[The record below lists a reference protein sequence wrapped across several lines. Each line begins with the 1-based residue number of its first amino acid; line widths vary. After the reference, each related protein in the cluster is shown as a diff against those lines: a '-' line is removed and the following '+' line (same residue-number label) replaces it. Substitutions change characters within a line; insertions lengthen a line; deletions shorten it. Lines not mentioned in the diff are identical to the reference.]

1 MLSQF
6 SRRHRHLRP
15 LQQRPAARWA
25 PHWLWPR
32 GCCWC
37 WGPPWS
43 PSSSCMCRGRQSCG
57 QRRQSWRQLGPR
69 CCWILM
75 SLPTTPA
82 RSPCPQPLPAVTGR
96 PLPAPLADPVAGSQS
111 PAKSPA
117 AAQRQKEQLGRWLQG
132 LALGWRYHDGQIYYF
147 SGSTRPGGTRRP
159 PAAPH
164 TPTWPPSPVPRSS
177 FWAPGQPDSTD
188 HGKWGLEGCAQIHPV
203 GNGLWN
209 DHNCNFSFAW
219 ICKRDLSR
227 P

>member
-1 MLSQF
+1 MAAAGPDLYE
-6 SRRHRHLRP
+6 R
-15 LQQRPAARWA
+15 LQIRYPPSPPARAPAPAAPPA
-25 PHWLWPR
+25 AS
-32 GCCWC
+32 GCAL
-37 WGPPWS
+37 GTALAVAT
-43 PSSSCMCRGRQSCG
+43 GVLLVLGAALVTLIVLHVQG
-57 QRRQSWRQLGPR
+57 QAELRAAQAEL
-69 CCWILM
+69 
-75 SLPTTPA
+75 A
-82 RSPCPQPLPAVTGR
+82 AVG
-96 PLPAPLADPVAGSQS
+96 APLLLDPDGSQS